1 MTRLLKTLV
10 GAAMVA
16 ALAMFSTPTDA
27 ALLLNVGS
35 QIRIENGPGSPG
47 GEFIVRKSTDFSPA
61 VLTPEPLANAF
72 KTFCVQTQESL
83 GFGPIYTVGG
93 ISTSSTLLG
102 GTALNFD
109 TAGLY
114 KEFMNNVGAASFDF
128 FGVVGATYTNGSAS
142 SANALQWAIWE
153 LQGQVMTGLPTLS
166 VASTTLKNAYKA
178 AVAAQGLSSIGDIRI
193 LNLFTSTGGHAQD
206 VLIDISRNRGNAI
219 PEPSSLAI
227 FGFLVTGMVARARRR
242 K

>member
-10 GAAMVA
+10 GVAMVA
-16 ALAMFSTPTDA
+16 ALAMFSTTADA
-27 ALLLNVGS
+27 ALALSVGS
-35 QIRIENGPGSPG
+35 QIRIEDGVGSPG

-61 VLTPEPLANAF
+61 VLTPIIPANAF
-72 KTFCVQTQESL
+72 KTFCVQTQEGL
-83 GFGPIYTVGG
+83 GFGPVYTVGG
-93 ISTSSTLLG
+93 ISTFSTLVG
-102 GTALNFD
+102 GTPLHFD

-114 KEFMNNVGAASFDF
+114 KQFMNNVGAASFDF
-128 FGVVGATYTNGSAS
+128 FGVVGATYTNGDAT

-153 LQGQVMTGLPTLS
+153 LQGQLLTGLPTLS

-178 AVAAQGLSSIGDIRI
+178 AAAAQGLNSIGDIRI

-206 VLIDISRNRGNAI
+206 VLIDVSRNGGNAV